1 MVKGSKSNSV
11 TRPNLLRGMFAL
23 LGLLIVSLLLYFI
36 VIKENFQN
44 NPTTIIFYYMDGC
57 GWCEKMKPEWKK
69 CEEKASS
76 KGLNTKKINAND
88 ADPSE
93 LKKLNITGFPSF
105 VIDKNNNKTLYP
117 SDEPRT
123 AEGLINYATKL

>member
-1 MVKGSKSNSV
+1 MVKSSRSNSN
-11 TRPNLLRGMFAL
+11 PNLLRGMFAL

-44 NPTTIIFYYMDGC
+44 NPPSITFYYMNGC

-69 CEEKASS
+69 CEERAKTEGFITRKVEAS
-76 KGLNTKKINAND
+76 D
-88 ADPSE
+88 ADPNE

-105 VIDKNNNKTLYP
+105 VIDKNNNKTIYP

-123 AEGLINYATKL
+123 ADGLINYINKL